1 MMKTKMKYSVFFY
14 IPLLSCLVVLACDS
28 KKQELTDSN
37 NEELAVNG
45 NIIQLSSQQYS
56 SGNFETG
63 AMEQVDFHEAVNV
76 NGMLDVPPENKV
88 AISAYFGGYI
98 KELSLLPGQKVNKG
112 QVLLVLENPDYLQV
126 QQDFLE
132 VKGQIKYLEADYK
145 RQAELSKENVSSEKK
160 YLKAEADYKVMKARY
175 NSLQRKLQLMGI
187 NASTLDEENISSRI
201 TLTAPTSGYIAEI
214 SAEKGMFLNPSDIAL
229 TITNTDHIHLELN
242 VFEKDV
248 LKVKVGQEVIF
259 SLQDNP
265 VEKYRGEVHLVGR
278 TIGEE
283 DRSIRVHVHIDGEE
297 ELENLVPGMFA
308 EAKILV
314 ASSQSTALPETGV
327 VKVDQD
333 YYVLLKTGN
342 DPQEHTFV
350 KKLVKVGKRD
360 NDYVEI
366 INANDFKT
374 GSQFLTKGAFNLIKE

>member
-1 MMKTKMKYSVFFY
+1 MMKIKMKYSFFFY
-14 IPLLSCLVVLACDS
+14 TALLGCLLVYACDS
-28 KKQELTDSN
+28 KDQEVMDSN
-37 NEELAVNG
+37 KEEMASQG
-45 NIIQLSSQQYS
+45 NIIRLSSEQYS
-56 SGNFETG
+56 SGSFETG
-63 AMEQVDFHEAVNV
+63 EMEQVDFHEAVNV

-112 QVLLVLENPDYLQV
+112 QVLLVLENPDYLEI

-132 VKGQIKYLEADYK
+132 AKGQIKYLEADYK

-175 NSLQRKLQLMGI
+175 ESLQKKLLLMGI
-187 NASTLDEENISSRI
+187 NTSTLDEENISSRI
-201 TLTAPTSGYIAEI
+201 TLRAPISGYIAEI
-214 SAEKGMFLNPSDIAL
+214 TAEKGMFLNPSDIAF

-248 LKVKVGQEVIF
+248 LKVKVGQKVVF

-265 VEKYRGEVHLVGR
+265 AEKYNGEVHLVGR
-278 TIGEE
+278 TIGEG
-283 DRSIRVHVHIDGEE
+283 DRSIRVHVHIEGED

-308 EAKILV
+308 EAKILLD
-314 ASSQSTALPETGV
+314 SSQSPALPETGV

-333 YYVLLKTGN
+333 YYVLLKNGN
-342 DPQEHTFV
+342 DPNEHSFM
-350 KKLVKVGKRD
+350 KKLVKVGERD
-360 NDYVEI
+360 GNYVEI
-366 INANDFKT
+366 INANDFNT
-374 GSQFLTKGAFNLIKE
+374 GSQFLTKGAYNLIKE

>member
-1 MMKTKMKYSVFFY
+1 MKTKMKYSVFFY

>member
-1 MMKTKMKYSVFFY
+1 MKIKIKYKVFFY
-14 IPLLSCLVVLACDS
+14 IPLLSFTVLLACDS
-28 KKQELTDSN
+28 KKQEATDGN
-37 NEELAVNG
+37 KEELTANG

-63 AMEQVDFHEAVNV
+63 AMEKVDFHEAVNV

-98 KELSLLPGQKVNKG
+98 KELSLLPGQKVNRG
-112 QVLLVLENPDYLQV
+112 QVLLVLENPDYLQI

-132 VKGQIKYLEADYK
+132 VKGQMKYLEADYR
-145 RQAELSKENVSSEKK
+145 RQAELAKENVSSEKK

-175 NSLQRKLQLMGI
+175 ESLQKKLQLMGI
-187 NASTLDEENISSRI
+187 KASTLDEENISSRI
-201 TLTAPTSGYIAEI
+201 TLKAPISGYIAEI
-214 SAEKGMFLNPSDIAL
+214 SAEKGMFLNPSDIAF

-265 VEKYRGEVHLVGR
+265 AEKYKGDVHLVGR

-314 ASSQSTALPETGV
+314 DSSQSPALPETGV

-333 YYVLLKTGN
+333 YYVLLKTSK
-342 DPQEHTFV
+342 DSQEHSFV

-360 NDYVEI
+360 SDYVEI

-374 GSQFLTKGAFNLIKE
+374 GSQFLTKGAYNLIKE

>member
-1 MMKTKMKYSVFFY
+1 MKIKMKYSFFFY
-14 IPLLSCLVVLACDS
+14 IPLLGCLMVIACDS
-28 KKQELTDSN
+28 KKQEVTNGDK
-37 NEELAVNG
+37 EELAASV

-56 SGNFETG
+56 LGNFETG
-63 AMEQVDFHEAVNV
+63 GMEKADFHEAVNV

-112 QVLLVLENPDYLQV
+112 QVLLVLENPDYLQI

-132 VKGQIKYLEADYK
+132 AKGQMKYLEADYK
-145 RQAELSKENVSSEKK
+145 RQAELAKENVSSEKK

-175 NSLQRKLQLMGI
+175 ESLHKKLQLMGI
-187 NASTLDEENISSRI
+187 KASTLDEENISSRI
-201 TLTAPTSGYIAEI
+201 TLTAPISGYIAEI
-214 SAEKGMFLNPSDIAL
+214 SAEKGMFLNPSDIAF

-248 LKVKVGQEVIF
+248 MKIKVGQEVIF

-265 VEKYRGEVHLVGR
+265 AEKYKGEVYLVGR

-283 DRSIRVHVHIDGEE
+283 DRSIRVHVHIDGED

-314 ASSQSTALPETGV
+314 DSSQSPALPTSGV

-333 YYVLLKTGN
+333 YYVLLKT
-342 DPQEHTFV
+342 DIDSQEHSFV

-360 NDYVEI
+360 SDYVEI
-366 INANDFKT
+366 VNAHDFNT
-374 GSQFLTKGAFNLIKE
+374 GSQFLTKGAYNLIQE

>member
-1 MMKTKMKYSVFFY
+1 MKIKMKYSFFFY
-14 IPLLSCLVVLACDS
+14 TALLGCLLVYACDS
-28 KKQELTDSN
+28 KDQEVMDSN
-37 NEELAVNG
+37 KEEMASQG
-45 NIIQLSSQQYS
+45 NIIRLSSEQYS
-56 SGNFETG
+56 SGSFETG
-63 AMEQVDFHEAVNV
+63 EMEQVDFHEAVNV

-112 QVLLVLENPDYLQV
+112 QVLLVLENPDYLEI

-132 VKGQIKYLEADYK
+132 AKGQIKYLEADYK

-175 NSLQRKLQLMGI
+175 ESLQKKLLLMGI
-187 NASTLDEENISSRI
+187 NTSTLDEENISSRI
-201 TLTAPTSGYIAEI
+201 TLRAPISGYIAEI
-214 SAEKGMFLNPSDIAL
+214 TAEKGMFLNPSDIAF

-248 LKVKVGQEVIF
+248 LKVKVGQKVVF

-265 VEKYRGEVHLVGR
+265 AEKYNGEVHLVGR
-278 TIGEE
+278 TIGEG
-283 DRSIRVHVHIDGEE
+283 DRSIRVHVHIEGED

-308 EAKILV
+308 EAKILLD
-314 ASSQSTALPETGV
+314 SSQSPALPETGV

-333 YYVLLKTGN
+333 YYVLLKNGN
-342 DPQEHTFV
+342 DPNEHSFM
-350 KKLVKVGKRD
+350 KKLVKVGERD
-360 NDYVEI
+360 GNYVEI
-366 INANDFKT
+366 INANDFNT
-374 GSQFLTKGAFNLIKE
+374 GSQFLTKGAYNLIKE